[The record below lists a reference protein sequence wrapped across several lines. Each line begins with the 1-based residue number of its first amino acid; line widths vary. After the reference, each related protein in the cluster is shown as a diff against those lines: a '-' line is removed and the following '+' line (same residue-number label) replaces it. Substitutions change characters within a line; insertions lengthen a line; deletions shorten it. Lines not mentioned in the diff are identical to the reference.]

1 MSIHSSAIVSPGAEL
16 SENVSVGPFSIIEDE
31 VKVGAGTVVGPHVLI
46 AKGTSIG
53 RDCSICYGA
62 VLGTAPQD
70 LKYRDEET
78 TLEIGDRTV
87 IREFASLNRG
97 TNARQKTVVG
107 SDCLI
112 MTYAHIA
119 HDCLLGNYVI
129 IENAV
134 NLSGHVT
141 VEDFAIIG
149 GVVPVHQF
157 VKIGQHSFIGGG
169 SRVSKD
175 VPPFIKSAG
184 EPLRPVGLNLVGLR
198 RRRFSTQT
206 IAALKKAYRI
216 LFRSNL
222 NTSQAV
228 ERISTQVEQIEEI
241 RILLEFIKNSQR
253 GIIK

>member
-1 MSIHSSAIVSPGAEL
+1 MSIHSSAIVNPGAEL
-16 SENVSVGPFSIIEDE
+16 SENVSVGPFSIVEDG
-31 VKVGAGTVVGPHVLI
+31 VKVGAGTVVGAHVLI
-46 AKGTSIG
+46 AKGTNIG
-53 RDCSICYGA
+53 QKCSICHGT
-62 VLGTAPQD
+62 VLGTDPQD

-97 TNARQKTVVG
+97 TNARKKTVVG

-119 HDCLLGNYVI
+119 HDCLIGNYVI

-175 VPPFIKSAG
+175 VPPFIKAAG

-198 RRRFSTQT
+198 RRGFSIQT
-206 IAALKKAYRI
+206 IAVLKKAYRI

-222 NTSQAV
+222 NTSQAM
-228 ERISTQVEQIEEI
+228 ERISNQLEQIEEI
-241 RILLEFIKNSQR
+241 RILLEFIVNSQR
-253 GIIK
+253 GIVK

>member
-16 SENVSVGPFSIIEDE
+16 SENVSVGPFSIIEDG

-46 AKGTSIG
+46 AKGTNIG
-53 RDCSICYGA
+53 QKCSICHGA

-70 LKYRDEET
+70 LKYRGEET
-78 TLEIGDRTV
+78 TLEIGNRTV

-97 TNARQKTVVG
+97 TSARQKTVVG

-119 HDCLLGNYVI
+119 HDCFIGNYVI

-169 SRVSKD
+169 LRVSKD
-175 VPPFIKSAG
+175 IPPFIKAAG

-198 RRRFSTQT
+198 RRGFSTQT
-206 IAALKKAYRI
+206 IATLKKAYRI

-228 ERISTQVEQIEEI
+228 ERISNQVEQIVEI

>member
-1 MSIHSSAIVSPGAEL
+1 M
-16 SENVSVGPFSIIEDE
+16 
-31 VKVGAGTVVGPHVLI
+31 KVGAGTVVGAHVLI
-46 AKGTSIG
+46 AKGTNIG
-53 RDCSICYGA
+53 QKCSICHGT
-62 VLGTAPQD
+62 VLGTDPQD

-97 TNARQKTVVG
+97 TNARKKTVVG

-119 HDCLLGNYVI
+119 HDCLIGNYVI

-175 VPPFIKSAG
+175 VPPFIKAAG

-198 RRRFSTQT
+198 RRGFSIQT
-206 IAALKKAYRI
+206 IAVLKKAYRI

-222 NTSQAV
+222 NTSQAM
-228 ERISTQVEQIEEI
+228 ERISNQLEQREEI
-241 RILLEFIKNSQR
+241 RILLEFIVNSQR
-253 GIIK
+253 GIVK

>member
-1 MSIHSSAIVSPGAEL
+1 MSIHSSAIVNPGAEL
-16 SENVSVGPFSIIEDE
+16 SENVSVGPFSIVEDG
-31 VKVGAGTVVGPHVLI
+31 VKVGAGTVVGAHVLI
-46 AKGTSIG
+46 AKGTNIG
-53 RDCSICYGA
+53 QKCSICHGT
-62 VLGTAPQD
+62 VLGTDPQD

-97 TNARQKTVVG
+97 TNARKKTIVG

-119 HDCLLGNYVI
+119 HDCLIGNYVI

-175 VPPFIKSAG
+175 VPPFIKAAG

-198 RRRFSTQT
+198 RRGFSIQT
-206 IAALKKAYRI
+206 IAVLKKAYRI

-222 NTSQAV
+222 NTSQAM
-228 ERISTQVEQIEEI
+228 ERISNQLEQIEEI
-241 RILLEFIKNSQR
+241 RILLEFIVNSQR

>member
-16 SENVSVGPFSIIEDE
+16 SENVSVGPFSIIEDK

-46 AKGTSIG
+46 TKGTSIG
-53 RDCSICYGA
+53 RDCSVCYGA

-175 VPPFIKSAG
+175 VPPFIKAAG

-198 RRRFSTQT
+198 RRGFSTQT
-206 IAALKKAYRI
+206 IAVLKKAYRI

-228 ERISTQVEQIEEI
+228 KRISNQMEQIEEI

>member
-1 MSIHSSAIVSPGAEL
+1 MSIHSSAIVGPGTEL
-16 SENVSVGPFSIIEDE
+16 SENVSVGPFSIIEDG

-46 AKGTSIG
+46 AKGTNIG
-53 RDCSICYGA
+53 QKCSICHGA

-70 LKYRDEET
+70 LKYRGEET
-78 TLEIGDRTV
+78 TLEIGNRTV

-97 TNARQKTVVG
+97 TSARQKTVVG

-119 HDCLLGNYVI
+119 HDCFIGNYVI

-169 SRVSKD
+169 LRVSKD
-175 VPPFIKSAG
+175 IPPFIKAAG

-198 RRRFSTQT
+198 RRGFSTQT
-206 IAALKKAYRI
+206 IATLKKAYRI

-228 ERISTQVEQIEEI
+228 ERISNQVEQIVEI

>member
-1 MSIHSSAIVSPGAEL
+1 VSIHSSAIVNPGAEL
-16 SENVSVGPFSIIEDE
+16 SENVSVGPFSIVEDG
-31 VKVGAGTVVGPHVLI
+31 VKVGAGTVVGAHVLI
-46 AKGTSIG
+46 AKGTNIG
-53 RDCSICYGA
+53 QKCSICHGT
-62 VLGTAPQD
+62 VLGTDPQD

-97 TNARQKTVVG
+97 TNARKKTVVG

-119 HDCLLGNYVI
+119 HDCLIGNYVI

-175 VPPFIKSAG
+175 VPPFIKAAG

-198 RRRFSTQT
+198 RRGFSIQT
-206 IAALKKAYRI
+206 IAVLKKAYRI

-222 NTSQAV
+222 NTSQAM
-228 ERISTQVEQIEEI
+228 ERISNQLEQIEEI
-241 RILLEFIKNSQR
+241 RILLEFIVNSQR

>member
-1 MSIHSSAIVSPGAEL
+1 MPIHSSAVVDPRAEL
-16 SENVSVGPFSIIEDE
+16 SEDVSVGPFSIIEAG
-31 VKVGAGTVVGPHVLI
+31 VKIGPGTVVGPNVFI

-53 RDCSICYGA
+53 RGCSICHGA
-62 VLGTAPQD
+62 VLGTDPQD
-70 LKYRDEET
+70 LKYRGEQT
-78 TLEIGDRTV
+78 TLEIGNHTV

-97 TNARQKTVVG
+97 TSARQKTIVG

-119 HDCLLGNYVI
+119 HDCLIGNHVI

-149 GVVPVHQF
+149 GLVPVHQF

-169 SRVSKD
+169 FRVSKD
-175 VPPFIKSAG
+175 VPPFIKAAG
-184 EPLRPVGLNLVGLR
+184 EPLRPVGLNFVGLR
-198 RRRFSTQT
+198 RRGFSSQT
-206 IAALKKAYRI
+206 IGILKKAYRI
-216 LFRSNL
+216 LFRSHL

-228 ERISTQVEQIEEI
+228 ERISKDVEQTGEI
-241 RILLEFIKNSQR
+241 RILLEFIQNSQR

>member
-1 MSIHSSAIVSPGAEL
+1 MSIHSSAIVGPGAEL
-16 SENVSVGPFSIIEDE
+16 SENVSVGPFSIIEDG

-46 AKGTSIG
+46 AKGTNIG
-53 RDCSICYGA
+53 QKCSICHGA

-70 LKYRDEET
+70 LKYRGEET
-78 TLEIGDRTV
+78 TLEIGNRTV

-97 TNARQKTVVG
+97 TSARQKTVVG

-119 HDCLLGNYVI
+119 HDCFIGNYVI

-169 SRVSKD
+169 LRVSKD
-175 VPPFIKSAG
+175 IPPFIKAAG

-198 RRRFSTQT
+198 RRGFSTQT
-206 IAALKKAYRI
+206 IATLKKAYRI

-228 ERISTQVEQIEEI
+228 ERISNQVEQIVEI

>member
-1 MSIHSSAIVSPGAEL
+1 MPIHSSAVVDPGAEL
-16 SENVSVGPFSIIEDE
+16 FEDVSVGPFSIIEDG
-31 VKVGAGTVVGPHVLI
+31 VKIGSGTVVGPHVFI

-53 RDCSICYGA
+53 RECSICHGA
-62 VLGTAPQD
+62 VLGTDPQD
-70 LKYRDEET
+70 LKYRGEET

-119 HDCLLGNYVI
+119 HDCLIGNHVI

-149 GVVPVHQF
+149 GLVPVHQF
-157 VKIGQHSFIGGG
+157 VRVGRHSFIGGG
-169 SRVSKD
+169 FRVSKD
-175 VPPFIKSAG
+175 VPPFIKAAG
-184 EPLRPVGLNLVGLR
+184 EPLRPVGLNFVGLR
-198 RRRFSTQT
+198 RRGFSSQT
-206 IAALKKAYRI
+206 IAILKRAYRI
-216 LFRSNL
+216 LFRSHL
-222 NTSQAV
+222 NTTQAV
-228 ERISTQVEQIEEI
+228 ERISKDVEQIEEI
-241 RILLEFIKNSQR
+241 RILLEFIQNSQR